1 MRNQAQNAI
10 QPDTF
15 LMETGSEAVG
25 WTRRCFCSAVGL
37 RTSLATWC
45 LNECEVYVGARLFLE
60 LCQGKG
66 PCAQVLLS
74 HVCPEHMP
82 QCGHSSSYRMPGS
95 DSDLSVPPSHSRD
108 KSSLLCHWLATYTD
122 APTVAWQPGGTRP
135 SG

>member
-95 DSDLSVPPSHSRD
+95 DSDLSVPP
-108 KSSLLCHWLATYTD
+108 
-122 APTVAWQPGGTRP
+122 
-135 SG
+135 